1 MNYKNPF
8 NNNAQNIFKYNTN
21 YKKTLDNEND
31 YPLYEPDKDI
41 KNNIYKSNFS
51 LNDKISNQEFEIIHQ
66 YYLSKIRPFNS
77 SQNFISCSSE
87 IFPSNEETYS
97 KLGIPISLSLTPIT
111 NPDIQDNISI
121 PLINYGSNNIPRCKN
136 QNCEAFINPFVK
148 IIENEEKWIC
158 NFCDEENEIEDY
170 FFYDLN
176 NKNEKLGLENK
187 PELCYGSY
195 EFEAN
200 KSYYKKNKSPTRAF
214 FMFLFETSVSSINS
228 GFLDASIEG
237 VKDAVNN
244 KIFYNGNDVNISII
258 TYDTYVN
265 FYAYGEKYT
274 QPQML
279 TVTDEPTFLPTSKIN
294 LILNVEE
301 NKNKILQILD
311 LIQSTFNK
319 NNINLNHIK
328 DSEKIFSALNGAYLL
343 GKNLGGKI
351 LIFSASN
358 AIGKLPQMNGGLD
371 KNATREQIAYSCH
384 DNKEIGVMGINLTN
398 DNISVD
404 LFISAE
410 IEIKL
415 LTLNQLCDFTNGN
428 LYFYKKFDFNLH
440 YKNIFNQIRRVLSR
454 PIIWE
459 GVNKIKFSNN
469 CKIIGF
475 ITPILILRNELFVFP
490 TADADQNYIFNI
502 GYNMQ
507 DGNENNLK
515 NHKNENNLNIIETK
529 KNFIYIQSSL
539 LYSVGDGKRR
549 IRIHNLCLPLSNN
562 PKIIYE
568 SMNAEIISNYYIRMT
583 IDKIYKTKAISN
595 SISYTEA
602 QFRSFIDKVMLNLK
616 RFPENLEYLPYYMMG
631 FFKNRLFFKNEI
643 DNKYDIDLSN
653 YLRTKFQ
660 KMYLKELLSYIIPSI
675 YYLND
680 ISKGNNIG
688 VFDKEPERLN
698 LPKNISCSQKEMEE
712 KGLYL
717 IDTGYFLILYIR
729 KKVNKKFLQKLFGV
743 DDINLINANNIN
755 EDNVFEEKNYF
766 KERLMN
772 IINYIRKEKSNFQNL
787 IFVFEGTEAE
797 KIVKGCLIEDNNCKW
812 FPLSY
817 EKFYKNYIE
826 DSLNFSFGY

>member
-8 NNNAQNIFKYNTN
+8 NNNAENNFKYNTN
-21 YKKTLDNEND
+21 YKKSLDSEND
-31 YPLYEPDKDI
+31 YELYDHDQDI

-51 LNDKISNQEFEIIHQ
+51 LNGIKSNKDFEIINQ
-66 YYLSKIRPFNS
+66 YYLSKIKPFNS
-77 SQNFISCSSE
+77 SQNYISCSSE
-87 IFPSNEETYS
+87 IFPSNEETLS

-111 NPDIQDNISI
+111 NPDIQENIEI
-121 PLINYGSNNIPRCKN
+121 PLINYGSKDIPRCKN
-136 QNCEAFINPFVK
+136 HSCEAFINPFVR
-148 IIENEEKWIC
+148 ITENKEKWIC
-158 NFCDEENEIEDY
+158 NFCDEENDIEDY
-170 FFYDLN
+170 FFNYLN
-176 NKNEKLGLENK
+176 IKNEKLELENK
-187 PELCYGSY
+187 LELCYGSY

-200 KSYYKKNKSPTRAF
+200 KSYYKKNKSPTKAF
-214 FMFLFETSVSSINS
+214 FMFLFETSLSSINS
-228 GFLDASIEG
+228 GFLDACIEG
-237 VKDAVNN
+237 VKDAINN
-244 KIFYNGNDVNISII
+244 KIFHNGNDVNISII
-258 TYDTYVN
+258 TYDTNVN
-265 FYAYGEKYT
+265 FYSYGEKYT

-279 TVTDEPTFLPTSKIN
+279 TVTDEPIFLPTSKIN

-301 NKNKILQILD
+301 DKNKILQILD

-319 NNINLNHIK
+319 NNLNLKNHIK
-328 DSEKIFSALNGAYLL
+328 DSETIFSALNGAYLL

-358 AIGKLPQMNGGLD
+358 VIGRLPQMNGGLD
-371 KNATREQIAYSCH
+371 KNASKEQIAYSCH

-410 IEIKL
+410 NEIKL
-415 LTLNQLCDFTNGN
+415 LTLNQICDFTNGN
-428 LYFYKKFDFNLH
+428 LYFYKKFDINLH

-469 CKIIGF
+469 CKITGF
-475 ITPILILRNELFVFP
+475 ITPILIVRNELFVFP

-502 GYNMQ
+502 GYDKQ
-507 DGNENNLK
+507 SDNENNSK
-515 NHKNENNLNIIETK
+515 NQNNENNLNIIVTK
-529 KNFIYIQSSL
+529 QNFIYIQSSL

-549 IRIHNLCLPLSNN
+549 IRIHNLCLPISND
-562 PKIIYE
+562 PKIIYQ
-568 SMNAEIISNYYIRMT
+568 SMNAEIIFSYYIRMT
-583 IDKIYKTKAISN
+583 IDKIYKTKTIAN

-602 QFRSFIDKVMLNLK
+602 QFRSFIDKVILNLK
-616 RFPENLEYLPYYMMG
+616 RFPENLEYLPYYMLG

-660 KMYLKELLSYIIPSI
+660 KMHLKEMLSYIIPTI

-680 ISKGNNIG
+680 ISRNNNIG
-688 VFDKEPERLN
+688 EYDKESERFN
-698 LPKNISCSQKEMEE
+698 LPKSISCSQKEMEE
-712 KGLYL
+712 YGLYL
-717 IDTGYFLILYIR
+717 IDAGYLLILYIR
-729 KKVNKKFLQKLFGV
+729 KKINKKLMQKLFGV
-743 DDINLINANNIN
+743 DDMNLISTNLN
-755 EDNVFEEKNYF
+755 EDNVFEEKNF
-766 KERLMN
+766 CKERLMN
-772 IINYIRKEKSNFQNL
+772 IINYLRKDKSNFMNL

-797 KIVKGCLIEDNNCKW
+797 KLIKGCLIEDNNSKW

-817 EKFYKNYIE
+817 EKFYKKYIE